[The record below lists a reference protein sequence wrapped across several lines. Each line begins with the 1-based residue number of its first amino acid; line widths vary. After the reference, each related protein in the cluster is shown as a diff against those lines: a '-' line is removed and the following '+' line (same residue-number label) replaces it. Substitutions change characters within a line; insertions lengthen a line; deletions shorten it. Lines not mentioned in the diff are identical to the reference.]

1 MYNFDKITERRGTN
15 CVKWDSDFVT
25 EQVTPMWIA
34 DMDFEVAP
42 AIQRRL
48 RERVEHGVFGYQFLS
63 EEYYTAIIDWMK
75 RRHQLEVKKE
85 WISYVPNVVLGLTLA
100 IRTVSDPGD
109 ELIIC
114 TPVYGPFYRSI
125 EDTGRVVVESPM
137 KNENGYYT
145 IDFEDFERKITK
157 KTKAMI
163 LCNPHNPVGR
173 VWSREELEK
182 IADICIRHNLYIIS
196 DDIHSE
202 LVTKEHPHTFM
213 CTISEEV
220 REKCITFT
228 SPSKAFNLASVHVA
242 NCFISNPELRERFQ
256 NISEKSHA
264 TENNAFAEAA
274 LRGAYEESAD
284 WLDELNAYI
293 EENFDY
299 IVNYIR
305 KEIPQI
311 TVYKPEGTYLLWL
324 DCRRLGLSDD
334 KIHDFL
340 LEECRLAV
348 NDGTFFGKEG
358 KGFVRMNAACPRKL
372 IQDVLELLREK
383 LCTLDV

>member
-15 CVKWDSDFVT
+15 CIKWDSDFVT

-42 AIQRRL
+42 AILRRL

-75 RRHQLEVKKE
+75 RRHQLEVKRE

-125 EDTGRVVVESPM
+125 LDTGRVVVESPM

-173 VWSREELEK
+173 VWRKEELER

-202 LVTKEHPHTFM
+202 LVTREHPHTFM

-220 REKCITFT
+220 RERCITFT

-256 NISEKSHA
+256 HISEKSHA

-284 WLDELNAYI
+284 WLDELNVYI

-299 IVNYIR
+299 IVNYIQ

-311 TVYKPEGTYLLWL
+311 TIYKPEGTYLLWL
-324 DCRRLGLSDD
+324 DFRRLLLSDD

-340 LEECRLAV
+340 LEECQLAV
-348 NDGTFFGKEG
+348 NDGTFFGQEG
-358 KGFVRMNAACPRKL
+358 KGFVRMNAACPRCL
-372 IQDVLELLREK
+372 IREVLERLKEK
-383 LCTLDV
+383 LCACGL

>member
-15 CVKWDSDFVT
+15 CIKWDSDFVT

-48 RERVEHGVFGYQFLS
+48 KERVDHGVFGYQFLS
-63 EEYYTAIIDWMK
+63 EEYYEAIIGWMK
-75 RRHQLEVKKE
+75 CRHQLDVKRE

-100 IRTVSDPGD
+100 IRTVSNPGD

-137 KNENGYYT
+137 RNDNGYYT
-145 IDFEDFERKITK
+145 IDFEDFENKITK
-157 KTKAMI
+157 NTKAMI

-173 VWSREELEK
+173 VWKKEELER

-202 LVTKEHPHTFM
+202 LVTKEHPHTFL
-213 CTISEEV
+213 CTISEEI
-220 REKCITFT
+220 RERCITFT

-242 NCFISNPELRERFQ
+242 NCFISNEELRERFRE
-256 NISEKSHA
+256 ICEKSHA

-274 LRGAYEESAD
+274 LLGAYKESGN
-284 WLDELNAYI
+284 WLDELNGYI
-293 EENFDY
+293 EENFNYIVDY
-299 IVNYIR
+299 IQ

-324 DCRRLGLSDD
+324 DCRKLRLSAE

-340 LEECRLAV
+340 LKECHLAV

-358 KGFVRMNAACPRKL
+358 KGFVRMNAACPRSM
-372 IQDVLELLREK
+372 IRSVLEQLKEK
-383 LCTLDV
+383 LCTLDL